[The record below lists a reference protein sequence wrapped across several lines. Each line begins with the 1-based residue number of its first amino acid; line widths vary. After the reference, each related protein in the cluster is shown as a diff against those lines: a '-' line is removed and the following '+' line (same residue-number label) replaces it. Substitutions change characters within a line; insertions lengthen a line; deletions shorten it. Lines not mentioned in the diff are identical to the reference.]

1 MVGSKP
7 PTSAAI
13 LLAGCSFSG
22 ILVTLQTPDLP
33 STMPCQNCSRP
44 IPTGETAPI
53 PVTTTRSFDIASN
66 PILLDPHVPN
76 EQDMATRVNQTEKT
90 PILKVR
96 GDVLYSFANGCDL
109 FRVLIRNFHPELF
122 FKRHNQ

>member
-22 ILVTLQTPDLP
+22 ILVTLQTPDFP
-33 STMPCQNCSRP
+33 STIPCQKCSRP

-66 PILLDPHVPN
+66 PILIDPSK
-76 EQDMATRVNQTEKT
+76 VN
-90 PILKVR
+90 R
-96 GDVLYSFANGCDL
+96 RNHGDQGQSDREDADTKGARRYTLQL
-109 FRVLIRNFHPELF
+109 RQR
-122 FKRHNQ
+122 